1 MGRPESVCD
10 GCLLRAV
17 AEGEPPVSAT
27 SDVERRVPLSDTQV
41 NSRLADLDDDG
52 LISSAVLGK
61 TKVWYL
67 DLSGH
72 QAAESAGCDCG
83 EQLFL

>member
-1 MGRPESVCD
+1 MIARRR
-10 GCLLRAV
+10 LLGFAGGLAGAAV
-17 AEGEPPVSAT
+17 LPWPLAAGER
-27 SDVERRVPLSDTQV
+27 ERRVPLSDTQV

-67 DLSGH
+67 NLSGH